1 MTVTELA
8 FADDIT
14 LMAYT
19 LAHAVRILNAVA
31 TSGREAG
38 LEINVDK
45 TKVPLLVVYPLPE
58 LVLLGYVSAESPW
71 LRLVASGQTDSPS
84 RRGER
89 AHKRIGDPRTWKSLL
104 QRGRIRATTEHVSP
118 ESGPPI
124 D

>member
-38 LEINVDK
+38 LEINV
-45 TKVPLLVVYPLPE
+45 
-58 LVLLGYVSAESPW
+58 
-71 LRLVASGQTDSPS
+71 
-84 RRGER
+84 
-89 AHKRIGDPRTWKSLL
+89 
-104 QRGRIRATTEHVSP
+104 
-118 ESGPPI
+118 
-124 D
+124 